1 MKSVIIQ
8 NPIAQSTFIR
18 KAIDHHGL
26 IVFPTETVYGIGASI
41 YDPIAIQS
49 IFTTKGRPQ
58 DNPLIVHI
66 AEQSQLDELVTE
78 VNMYAKK
85 LMAAFWPGPL
95 TLVLPKSA
103 KVPSIITANLP
114 TVGVRMPKDPL
125 ARDVIRAA
133 GVPLCAPSAN
143 LSGKPSGTDFKSV
156 YEDFFG
162 KVSIF
167 IEGGIPEFGI
177 ESTVIDLTSQIPT
190 ILRPGAI
197 SAEEI
202 EQVLGM
208 VIVSSSQAENAP
220 KAPGMKYQHY
230 KPFGDVVILDGP
242 TPKLIEFL
250 RNLPD
255 QDAVFMGANEVCG
268 DLLELPINTFAL
280 GPQNQ
285 VDVIAR
291 ALYRTLRTL
300 DNLKVKTIYTHTF
313 SKKGIG
319 TALMNRLEKA
329 ASRTISL

>member
-8 NPIAQSTFIR
+8 NPISQSTFIR
-18 KAIDHHGL
+18 KALENHGL

-66 AEQSQLDELVTE
+66 AEQNQLDELVTDI
-78 VNMYAKK
+78 NAHAKK
-85 LMAAFWPGPL
+85 LISAFWPGPL
-95 TLVLPKSA
+95 TIVLPKSN
-103 KVPSIITANLP
+103 KVPFLITANLN
-114 TVGVRMPKDPL
+114 TVAIRMPKDPL

-162 KVSIF
+162 KVAIF
-167 IEGGIPEFGI
+167 VEGGVPEFGI
-177 ESTVIDLTSQIPT
+177 ESTVIDLTSEIPT

-202 EQVLGM
+202 ETVLGM
-208 VIVSSSQAENAP
+208 VVVSSTQAENAP

-230 KPFGDVVILDGP
+230 KPHGDVIILNGSSQQIID
-242 TPKLIEFL
+242 FL
-250 RNLPD
+250 SHLPD
-255 QDAVFMGANEVCG
+255 QDSVFMGANEVCS
-268 DLLELPINTFAL
+268 DLLDLPINTFAL

-313 SKKGIG
+313 SRKGIG

-329 ASRTISL
+329 SSRTIDL